1 MCRVC
6 VCVCVCGFLRL
17 CSPVRKATAASDSF
31 LSAALVAGRVALV
44 VSPLATQQEEEEE
57 EEEEESCLFLFSSSF
72 FFLLLLPLLL
82 LLVSSARPA
91 FQPRVPAT
99 TTTTT
104 QRRRCRR
111 LCREAFPCPSRP
123 VRASSNRW
131 RPLFLVSCLFFFA
144 FFFPFRTARLFRKRR
159 RQVAPASLE
168 GLGGRGRCCWMLSL
182 DRFRGETKTKMGRGA
197 AGFEIALKDR
207 G

>member
-1 MCRVC
+1 MC
-6 VCVCVCGFLRL
+6 VCVWLSPSLLSGAESNSGQRQFSQRRSRGRTCRSRRL
-17 CSPVRKATAASDSF
+17 ATRNATRRRRRRSRRRIVSFSF
-31 LSAALVAGRVALV
+31 L
-44 VSPLATQQEEEEE
+44 
-57 EEEEESCLFLFSSSF
+57 FF
-72 FFLLLLPLLL
+72 FFLP
-82 LLVSSARPA
+82 SSPSSSVASRFLGA
-91 FQPRVPAT
+91 ARVPAARSSDDDDDDAA
-99 TTTTT
+99 
-104 QRRRCRR
+104 QKMPSALSRSFSVPVSAGSG
-111 LCREAFPCPSRP
+111 LIEQVAAAFFG
-123 VRASSNRW
+123 
-131 RPLFLVSCLFFFA
+131 FLSVFFFA